1 MYPKSPPDTTDR
13 KNEPTYTKIKLLTTD
28 DLNDFGIW
36 EHFLSDYQ
44 KYFSRDLDHPI
55 F

>member
-1 MYPKSPPDTTDR
+1 MDTTDD
-13 KNEPTYTKIKLLTTD
+13 KSDYESVKMKLLTTD

-44 KYFSRDLDHPI
+44 NYFSRNQNHHI

>member
-1 MYPKSPPDTTDR
+1 MGATDEKSDS
-13 KNEPTYTKIKLLTTD
+13 TYTKIKMLTTD

-44 KYFSRDLDHPI
+44 NYFSRNQNHHI